1 MQVKFGI
8 DHRTFTQERKNMDA
22 VWDSARVING
32 HILVVGKSGTG
43 KTYTLRKILKQMLPQ
58 AKSNLRVHI
67 FDELQHFLMI
77 CFCFARETGDQRCS
91 EGNIR
96 DFFS

>member
-58 AKSNLRVHI
+58 LPASAQPPLHPS
-67 FDELQHFLMI
+67 L
-77 CFCFARETGDQRCS
+77 S
-91 EGNIR
+91 EQKDPENHN
-96 DFFS
+96 